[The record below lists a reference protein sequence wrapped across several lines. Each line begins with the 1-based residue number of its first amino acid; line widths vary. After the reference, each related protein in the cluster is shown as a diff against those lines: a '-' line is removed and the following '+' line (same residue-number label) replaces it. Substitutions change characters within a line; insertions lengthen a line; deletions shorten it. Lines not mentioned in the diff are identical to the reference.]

1 MAQFVV
7 PYIMYSESR
16 EKAQVI
22 ELIVTEKNIYSIE
35 RFVQQNR
42 LEHPDQEI
50 LLNFKYSR
58 EEIDDHYLL
67 LFDIIQKI
75 FDSDIIISIDLYFF
89 DRVAEAKESGWR
101 VLPPF
106 TCNNW
111 DTYYRLINQKFITD
125 IRIGGELLFDL
136 PDVRSC
142 ASRRLIKIWACCNE
156 VPHSYTVKKPS
167 ELYLDGFIRPEEI
180 QLYSE
185 YIDIFELSPFI
196 NDKKGLDTLYRIY
209 AKDKEW
215 RGDLQLIIKGI
226 FTKVD
231 GGTLMKSQWGKY
243 RVGCRRNCMKGH
255 SCRICPN
262 QLVIAKTM
270 KEEGFTFS
278 QEDENK

>member
-1 MAQFVV
+1 MAQFAV

-35 RFVQQNR
+35 QFVQQNR

-50 LLNFKYSR
+50 LLNFRYSR

-89 DRVAEAKESGWR
+89 ERAVEAKENGWR
-101 VLPPF
+101 ILPPF

-125 IRIGGELLFDL
+125 IRIGGELLFEL
-136 PDVRSC
+136 PDVRAC
-142 ASRRLIKIWACCNE
+142 ASRRVIKIWACCNE
-156 VPHSYTVKKPS
+156 VPRSYTIEKPS
-167 ELYLDGFIRPEEI
+167 ELYLDGFIRPEDV

-185 YIDIFELSPFI
+185 YIDVFELSPFVD
-196 NDKKGLDTLYRIY
+196 DKEGLDTLYRIY
-209 AKDKEW
+209 AEDKKW
-215 RGDLQLIIKGI
+215 KGDLQLIIKGI
-226 FTKVD
+226 FTKID
-231 GGTLMKSQWGKY
+231 GGTLMKQQWSKY
-243 RVGCRRNCMKGH
+243 RVDCRRNCMKGH

-270 KEEGFTFS
+270 QEEGFTFS
-278 QEDENK
+278 DKEE